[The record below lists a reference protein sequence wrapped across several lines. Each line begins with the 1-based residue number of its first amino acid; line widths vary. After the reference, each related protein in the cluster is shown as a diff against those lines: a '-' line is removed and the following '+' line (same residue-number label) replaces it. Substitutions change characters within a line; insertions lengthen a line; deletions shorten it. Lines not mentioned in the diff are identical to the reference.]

1 MNIIINT
8 TSLGLKNGNDF
19 MQEFKIT
26 KSNLIYYDIIYN
38 PEETIMIK
46 KFKENG
52 VKTFNGLEMFMYQ
65 GQKSFALWNNVNPK
79 LDNDLKKIIT
89 SKLK

>member
-1 MNIIINT
+1 
-8 TSLGLKNGNDF
+8 
-19 MQEFKIT
+19 
-26 KSNLIYYDIIYN
+26 
-38 PEETIMIK
+38 MIK

-65 GQKSFALWNNVNPK
+65 GQKSFALWNNVNPE